1 MNGGLSEWQQAHSL
15 GMSTKNT
22 SKCRPRSTRLFVP
35 VPTHEPVKAK
45 NIPVD
50 ETTNMIPLREF
61 NIGLAA
67 GISRKQ
73 IASNDPWLA
82 RLEGRTMRTWGI
94 TTLTEP
100 TAGRDYAL
108 YLQGKPRGNGA

>member
-1 MNGGLSEWQQAHSL
+1 MNEVLSEWQQAHSL
-15 GMSTKNT
+15 GMPTKKT
-22 SKCRPRSTRLFVP
+22 SKFRPKSTRLLVP
-35 VPTHEPVKAK
+35 VPIHEPVKAK

-67 GISRKQ
+67 GISHKQ
-73 IASNDPWLA
+73 IASDDPWLA

-108 YLQGKPRGNGA
+108 YLQGKPRGDEA

>member
-22 SKCRPRSTRLFVP
+22 SKCRPKSTRLFVP

-73 IASNDPWLA
+73 IASNDQNILKSTNI
-82 RLEGRTMRTWGI
+82 EG
-94 TTLTEP
+94 TLQKSGYISRV
-100 TAGRDYAL
+100 ASDIF
-108 YLQGKPRGNGA
+108 